1 MTNHPPFA
9 KRPSTFTQSR
19 HAVHCSFACVR
30 YTVHAG
36 VNQIYCTKIT
46 GALIAHSSHH
56 KWTRSNPVW
65 FVCTRTLY
73 LLSSLYINR
82 YNVFVYYAFIYT
94 PNGVYAHTFA
104 LAIYFRFPSI
114 LIRNRTHGITH
125 LNSER
130 GSAFVWHAR
139 TAHTDPA
146 AVAARRNSRVHLRGG
161 WPSAPPPVPNK

>member
-56 KWTRSNPVW
+56 KRTRSNPVW

-82 YNVFVYYAFIYT
+82 YNVFVYRCFYLYAEWGI
-94 PNGVYAHTFA
+94 
-104 LAIYFRFPSI
+104 
-114 LIRNRTHGITH
+114 RTHLCFGHIFPFSI
-125 LNSER
+125 NSNPQPNTR
-130 GSAFVWHAR
+130 NYPSQFRAGVGVCLAR
-139 TAHTDPA
+139 TDSAHRSSSSSSAEKFSRTPSGWLAFRPA
-146 AVAARRNSRVHLRGG
+146 PGA
-161 WPSAPPPVPNK
+161 K